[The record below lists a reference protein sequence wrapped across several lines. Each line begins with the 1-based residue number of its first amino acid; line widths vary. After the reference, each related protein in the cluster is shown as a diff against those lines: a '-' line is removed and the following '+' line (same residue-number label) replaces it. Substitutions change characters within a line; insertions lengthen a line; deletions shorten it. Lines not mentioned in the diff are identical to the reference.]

1 MKLLPFSSFL
11 LLGLPAASFAATI
24 ASYDAVTDSPY
35 TFEFFGDAT
44 QGGPPTVELDEGNPG
59 NYLRLT
65 NNVNGQSGWATFD
78 QTDPGTFQRIVFS
91 FDFRF
96 DLQNN
101 GGADGLS
108 FSFYN
113 TDVYGTT
120 GGVGSQLYAPE
131 DPNRVGVLGFG
142 FDTWG
147 NGGVDYVD
155 NTVVP
160 PREFGADYS
169 EISLFSNGSPVA
181 RINDTRTLTEGAFN
195 LKDGAWHTA
204 TGVVDFSA
212 KTVSLNVDTTPI
224 FVNRAV
230 SNLVPFSSRVGFAGR
245 TGGANERTSI
255 DNVNVQYGVIP
266 EPASLSMAGLGGILL
281 LRHRRRT

>member
-1 MKLLPFSSFL
+1 
-11 LLGLPAASFAATI
+11 
-24 ASYDAVTDSPY
+24 
-35 TFEFFGDAT
+35 
-44 QGGPPTVELDEGNPG
+44 
-59 NYLRLT
+59 
-65 NNVNGQSGWATFD
+65 
-78 QTDPGTFQRIVFS
+78 VFS

-96 DLQNN
+96 DGLNN

-108 FSFYN
+108 FNFYN
-113 TDVYGTT
+113 TANYGTT
-120 GGVGSQLYAPE
+120 GGVGSQLFLPE

-147 NGGVDYVD
+147 NLNGVDFAND
-155 NTVVP
+155 STVP
-160 PREFGADYS
+160 PSEFAANYS
-169 EISLFSNGSPVA
+169 EISLFSNGQPVA
-181 RINDTRTLTEGAFN
+181 RINDTRALAQGAFN
-195 LKDGAWHTA
+195 LKDGAWHHV

-230 SNLVPFSSRVGFAGR
+230 TNLLPFSSRVGFAGR

-266 EPASLSMAGLGGILL
+266 EPGSISMAGLGGILL
-281 LRHRRRT
+281 LRRRRRSG